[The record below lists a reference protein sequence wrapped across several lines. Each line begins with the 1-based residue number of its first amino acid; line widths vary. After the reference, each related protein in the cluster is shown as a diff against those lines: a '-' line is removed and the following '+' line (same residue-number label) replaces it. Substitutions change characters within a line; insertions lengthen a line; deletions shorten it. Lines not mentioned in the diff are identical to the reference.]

1 MRLRKKGVLIVALA
15 LVLALGIGTVAMAAT
30 GSMTRIEQK
39 WLDVQELVLKKMVKE
54 GRMTQ
59 EQADEQLKQMKEHLR
74 SSSEDDVYTRISE
87 RIGMRLGFQGI
98 MTDAWAELTG
108 QDPEAIRT
116 ACREQDT
123 TVWELAKEAGRE
135 DELKQKILA
144 VADEKLTALVQDG
157 KLTDEKKTKI
167 LDRMK
172 QKLDDEDFPSGFM
185 GGCHGKHD

>member
-1 MRLRKKGVLIVALA
+1 MRKKGVLIVALA

-74 SSSEDDVYTRISE
+74 SSSEDDVYTRISG

-123 TVWELAKEAGRE
+123 TVWELAKEADRQ

-157 KLTDEKKTKI
+157 KLTDEKKTQI